1 MNVGMRRRRGLGTV
15 IGTLIILIA
24 SVVLSA
30 GLIFF
35 GGSLFQSN
43 AEREAIQLSNAHIWI
58 SPNGTS
64 SVAAMIIQNTG
75 GKQLTIERIAIRGLS
90 IPISDWY
97 YNNDATMAT
106 ASNIQRDLPYD
117 GSIGSVNIDGAAGEE
132 AFIQATGPLYLDQ
145 GQVAFVYLANPAGI
159 SAIDGGLGF
168 SMDVQAGRASAT
180 LASVHVGTG

>member
-1 MNVGMRRRRGLGTV
+1 MRRRRGLGTV
-15 IGTLIILIA
+15 ISTLIILIA
-24 SVVLSA
+24 SVILSA

-43 AEREAIQLSNAHIWI
+43 AEREAIQLSNAHIWV

-64 SVAAMIIQNTG
+64 SVAAVVIQNTG
-75 GKQLTIERIAIRGLS
+75 DKQLVIERIAIRGLS
-90 IPISDWY
+90 VPISDWY

-117 GSIGSVNIDGAAGEE
+117 GTLGTVNIDGVAGEE
-132 AFIQATGPLYLDQ
+132 VLTRATGPLYLDQ
-145 GQVAFVYLANPAGI
+145 GQVVFVYLANPAGI

-168 SMDVQAGRASAT
+168 SMDVGAGKASAV
-180 LASVHVGTG
+180 LASIHVGTG